1 MKTKLLLTS
10 FLLLVGHLSGSAYTS
25 AQTND
30 VVRSLLLGPE
40 SCKTDTP
47 EFGVVYIVPD
57 YSNPDVFFGRSTP
70 GDWTR
75 VEKEAAFNEFLENM
89 WRIDFSAQEAGRP
102 NVMSAVYQ
110 CVEMHY
116 TNAVPAIRRLILNR
130 TFPDWARRT
139 ALQYCMEICPVDD
152 EMTSFIEI
160 FFTNRVDYALKD
172 REVAWEYIDKVTAL
186 RASNAVSRAVSDR
199 ALRMVYERHD
209 PLEWELSPEYDR
221 FMTRN
226 FEDYVLSSNR
236 LAFLSTMLVNTNLTQ
251 DSFWDI
257 IKNRYISAT
266 NQILSSGQ
274 PLRQWSID
282 GGTNE

>member
-10 FLLLVGHLSGSAYTS
+10 LLLLVGCFSGSAYTS
-25 AQTND
+25 AETND

-57 YSNPDVFFGRSTP
+57 YSNPDVFFGRRTP
-70 GDWTR
+70 GNWTR
-75 VEKEAAFNEFLENM
+75 AEKEAAFNEFLENM
-89 WRIDFSAQEAGRP
+89 WRIDFRVQEYDRP

-139 ALQYCMEICPVDD
+139 ALQYCMEICPVND

-160 FFTNRVDYALKD
+160 FFTNRVDYSYKD
-172 REVAWEYIDKVTAL
+172 RWAAWDYLDKVEDL
-186 RASNAVSRAVSDR
+186 YASNAIPCAVRDR
-199 ALRMVYERHD
+199 ALRMVYERYN
-209 PLEWELSPEYDR
+209 PLDWEISPAYDR
-221 FMTRN
+221 LMCRN
-226 FEDYVLSSNR
+226 FEGYAMSSNR
-236 LAFLSTMLVNTNLTQ
+236 LAFISSMLTNTNLTE
-251 DSFWDI
+251 DSLWKFTTA
-257 IKNRYISAT
+257 RYISAT
-266 NQILSSGQ
+266 NQILSTGQ
-274 PLRQWSID
+274 PLREWSID
-282 GGTNE
+282 GGANE